1 MRILVTAGPTH
12 EPIDPVRYIANRSSG
27 KLGAALVAAAHST
40 GHEVTL
46 ILGPV
51 NLDLSMEGVRRIDV
65 VTSQDMH
72 DAVLLQ
78 FPDHDL
84 LIMAAAVADYRPGQS
99 ASAKIHR
106 RGNVTLELEPTV
118 DIAVAAAKI
127 RRPDQRIVGFSLVD
141 RGDLARS
148 REKLLRKQ
156 LDLIV
161 HNSTETMSSD
171 WIESTLLY
179 PDGQVEHLP
188 SRSKAQFADILIQRA
203 TALFDR
209 K

>member
-1 MRILVTAGPTH
+1 MRILITAGPTH
-12 EPIDPVRYIANRSSG
+12 EPIDLVRYIANRSSG
-27 KLGAALVAAAHST
+27 KLGVALASAAKGA

-51 NLDLSMEGVRRIDV
+51 NVDVPAGVRRIDV
-65 VTSQDMH
+65 VTSRDMH

-78 FPDHDL
+78 LAEHDL
-84 LIMAAAVADYRPGQS
+84 LIMAAAVADYRPRELS
-99 ASAKIHR
+99 AAKIHR
-106 RGNVTLELEPTV
+106 GGKLVLELEPTE
-118 DIAVAAAKI
+118 DIVAAAAKI
-127 RRPDQRIVGFSLVD
+127 RRQDQRIIGFSLVD

-148 REKLLRKQ
+148 REKLARKN

-161 HNSTETMSSD
+161 HNPTDTMSSD
-171 WIESTLLY
+171 AIEATLLH
-179 PDGQVEHLP
+179 PDGRAEELS
-188 SRSKAQFADILIQRA
+188 SRSKVQFADILIQRA